1 MTRNKNKNNI
11 YLEENNIHGYAMFN
25 FLSTGGF
32 KWIDSKE
39 SDLNK
44 YKTSSS
50 KECIF
55 EVDLKYLK
63 ELRELRNDY
72 PLAADKIGIKIKIL
86 SE

>member
-1 MTRNKNKNNI
+1 MN
-11 YLEENNIHGYAMFN
+11 
-25 FLSTGGF
+25 
-32 KWIDSKE
+32 
-39 SDLNK
+39 LNK
-44 YKTSSS
+44 YTSTSSKGCS
-50 KECIF
+50 F